1 MWRKCQ
7 AFRAWQTVR
16 SRSRDRILT
25 PVTRDTGGGKT
36 TLRHSSD
43 RTDLT
48 TPPAPAP
55 DGVVPAFSNG
65 SLIDGKYLVEE
76 TMAEGGIGV
85 VVAAR
90 HLALD
95 QRVAIK
101 YLKPAA
107 RDNPAI
113 LERFV
118 REGRLAAQI
127 ASDHVVRVHDVGAIA
142 DGGPYIV
149 MEYLVGEDLGHVV
162 RRGPVPVARAVD
174 YILQA
179 CDALAEAHGLQI
191 VHRDIKPANLFLAE
205 RPSNTPILKII
216 DFGISKAIPQRSK
229 TASWGRQTED
239 GDRFGTPLYMSPEQL
254 RSTSNVDARADIWAL
269 GVVLHE
275 LLTGELPF
283 EGDDLPQLCASI
295 LIKPPVHLTAALRGA
310 PVELETIILKCLEK
324 DRLRRFRNV
333 AELAQELVPFGP
345 ADASTRA
352 ARIMAVVRSAGA
364 SIRPPTPMP
373 GTLKVEDI
381 AAYLPP
387 VAPAN
392 SANTTVTSVG
402 RAAQSWRPVA
412 LGAALAIVACL
423 LAFAVA
429 ILVRQPGDASAERRA
444 ALSPVTAPAPAPPTA
459 TAATAPPSPPA
470 LSGEAAAS
478 SASRATNA
486 ASGSGHSQPTTAAKA
501 ARALFG
507 EPAAPTA
514 TPPKPRTHDRSEFG
528 ERE

>member
-1 MWRKCQ
+1 MVSTPQPSEQRADGASSLESAETLYGPPGSADSTEPTA
-7 AFRAWQTVR
+7 AFA
-16 SRSRDRILT
+16 
-25 PVTRDTGGGKT
+25 
-36 TLRHSSD
+36 
-43 RTDLT
+43 
-48 TPPAPAP
+48 
-55 DGVVPAFSNG
+55 NG
-65 SLIDGKYLVEE
+65 SIVADKYLIEK
-76 TMAEGGIGV
+76 TLAEGGVGI
-85 VVAAR
+85 VASAM
-90 HLALD
+90 HVTLQ

-101 YLKPAA
+101 YLKPK
-107 RDNPAI
+107 AI
-113 LERFV
+113 ESPSLVERFV
-118 REGRLAAQI
+118 REARLAAQI
-127 ASDHVVRVHDVGAIA
+127 RSEHVVRVHDVGILPSGA
-142 DGGPYIV
+142 PFMV
-149 MEYLVGEDLGHVV
+149 MEHLVGQDLGLVV
-162 RRGPVPVARAVD
+162 AKGPSPTAVAVD

-373 GTLKVEDI
+373 GTLKVQDV

-444 ALSPVTAPAPAPPTA
+444 ALSPVAAPAPVAAAPPTA

-486 ASGSGHSQPTTAAKA
+486 APGSGHSQPTTAAKA

-514 TPPKPRTHDRSEFG
+514 TPPKPRTHNRSEFG